1 MSKRLFLTGLFCI
14 LVSTGGAF
22 GQAAKP
28 NPQVA
33 SRIVAVDPFKIES
46 GSLFSASSSQPTKVA
61 RPNAAESER
70 TRVISDFEEA
80 LQIVKDRYAGGA
92 PDDTSELT
100 KSAIS
105 GMLRTLDPHS
115 SFFDAAEYRDMLD
128 EQQSEYSGI
137 GSTIVNYNRD
147 GENAT
152 YVIAN
157 AADGPAA
164 RAGLA
169 FGDRIVAV
177 NGELMV
183 GKTSD
188 VVRDKVRGPGGT
200 TVKLT
205 IEHAATGK
213 TDIIEL
219 RRGRLYQPSLPDAY
233 ILGQG
238 VGYID
243 LTTGFNFTT
252 AAELETAVKRLKR
265 EGMESLI
272 LDLRGNPGGILDQA
286 IKVAEKF
293 LPAGSVVV
301 SQRGRYHMDSRVWRS
316 ANRAPETM
324 PLVLLVDEN
333 SASASEVVA
342 GALQDHDRALIIG
355 EKTFGKGLVQNVV
368 DLPFGAGLTITT
380 ARYLTPSG
388 RSIQRDY
395 SNGSIYDYYNHKGG
409 PAASELERYRA
420 TTDAKREVFGGDG
433 ITPDELIPA
442 ERFSGIQESLID
454 PLFYFSVAA
463 ATGQVPGL
471 ERLAVKQSAVGPADF
486 RSLPDTDVM
495 KRFVAFSQQSG
506 VFDADHKLSD
516 AEERF
521 IAVRLQYNL
530 VMSRQGAAAAA
541 RVLIANDP
549 QVTAA
554 VSFLPR
560 AAMLAKAVTARR
572 NLREKSPPG
581 RIPGGLR

>member
-1 MSKRLFLTGLFCI
+1 MSKRLFLTGLLCI
-14 LVSTGGAF
+14 LASTGGAF
-22 GQAAKP
+22 GQSAKP

-33 SRIVAVDPFKIES
+33 SRIVAFDPFKIES
-46 GSLFSASSSQPTKVA
+46 GSLFSASSSQPASTV

-70 TRVISDFEEA
+70 KRVISDFEEA
-80 LQIVKDRYAGGA
+80 LRIVKDRYAGGA
-92 PDDTSELT
+92 PNDTGELT

-164 RAGLA
+164 RAELA

-177 NGELMV
+177 NGELMA

-205 IEHAATGK
+205 VEHAATGK

-252 AAELETAVKRLKR
+252 AAELDTAVKRLKR

-293 LPAGSVVV
+293 LPAGSIVV

-316 ANRAPETM
+316 ANRSPETM

-355 EKTFGKGLVQNVV
+355 EKTFGKGLVQNVI

-380 ARYLTPSG
+380 ARYFTPSG

-395 SNGSIYDYYNHKGG
+395 SSGSIYDYYNHKGG
-409 PAASELERYRA
+409 PAASDLERFRA
-420 TTDAKREVFGGDG
+420 ATDAKREVFGGDG
-433 ITPDELIPA
+433 ITPDEVIPA

-463 ATGQVPGL
+463 ATGQVRGL
-471 ERLAVKQSAVGPADF
+471 ERLAVKQSVVGPVDF
-486 RSLPDTDVM
+486 RSLPDADVI

-506 VFDADHKLSD
+506 VFDREQKLSD

-530 VMSRQGAAAAA
+530 VMSRQGATAAA

-560 AAMLAKAVTARR
+560 AATLAKTVTARR
-572 NLREKSPPG
+572 NLR
-581 RIPGGLR
+581 